1 MVLKEAATLGRE
13 MGRVIIA
20 SLAVA
25 ASLAIP
31 AASATAA
38 GGGWSKPS
46 TLAPAGQPAYQ
57 PSTAIAAN
65 GTAVVVWDQY
75 NATKNK
81 YTLMGA
87 IRTPRGKI
95 TKSKLG
101 PAANA
106 FAKPALAVGGDGTFA
121 VAWEYPGASAT
132 LSALA
137 VRILPAGKKGFGATA
152 KVSGR
157 NLSNGYGYGDSPS
170 IAVDDAGDVFV
181 AYEARVGSHYEAM
194 ETQKPKRARRWS
206 RAVRLSAAGV
216 DSHGARLAADGKGA
230 VVVAWDDPA
239 GSVWS
244 AGKPSAA
251 GSFSAPQKI
260 ASATYETSPADVAIA
275 DSGKA
280 AVLWEQSRPHGT
292 YLIASKVG
300 HSRFPGKAQ
309 YLSAKGISRYQGLAL
324 SSNGAGVAAWEEEV
338 AGGWQIKAATL
349 TAAGSSWSKE
359 TRIIPAGYA
368 ATFGAA
374 PVVAANNQR
383 AVIAWS
389 EKNLHHASFVGVR
402 VRVGSRWS
410 KVTAF
415 SGLNTPVVAVPN
427 DPKKSG
433 PVAGAMIWLS
443 TSGLQIS
450 ILKP

>member
-1 MVLKEAATLGRE
+1 

-46 TLAPAGQPAYQ
+46 VLVPAGQPAYQ
-57 PSTAIAAN
+57 ASTAIAAN

-87 IRTPRGKI
+87 IRSPRGKV
-95 TKSKLG
+95 TKAKLG
-101 PAANA
+101 SAPNA
-106 FAKPALAVGGDGTFA
+106 FAKPAVAVGGDGTFA
-121 VAWEYPGASAT
+121 VAWEYPGAGTS
-132 LSALA
+132 LGSLA
-137 VRILPAGKKGFGATA
+137 VRILPAGKKSFGATA

-181 AYEARVGSHYEAM
+181 AYEAKIGSHYQAM
-194 ETQKPKRARRWS
+194 EAQKAKRARAWS
-206 RAVRLSAAGV
+206 PAVRLSAAGV
-216 DSHGARLAADGKGA
+216 DSHGARIAADGKGA
-230 VVVAWDDPA
+230 VVVVWDEIS

-244 AGKPSAA
+244 AAKSSAA
-251 GSFSAPQKI
+251 GSFGAAQRI
-260 ASATYETSPADVAIA
+260 ASATYGSSPANVGIA

-280 AVLWEQSRPHGT
+280 AVLWEQSHPHGT

-300 HSRFPGKAQ
+300 HSRFPSKTQ
-309 YLSAKGISRYQGLAL
+309 YLSAKGISRYQALAL
-324 SSNGAGVAAWEEEV
+324 SSNGGGVAAWEEEV

-349 TAAGSSWSKE
+349 TPAGSSWSKE
-359 TRIIPAGYA
+359 TRIIPTGFA

-374 PVVAANNQR
+374 PAVAANNQR
-383 AVIAWS
+383 AVVAWS
-389 EKNLHHASFVGVR
+389 EKNLHHASFVAVR

-410 KVTAF
+410 KVTDF
-415 SGLNTPVVAVPN
+415 SGLNAPVVAVAN